1 MSATVLIVDDEAP
14 ARNFISEALSD
25 AGYEAIEAG
34 SLKEANKIIDTGAA
48 DIVLLDVMLPDGSGL
63 TLLDRLSMESP
74 RPPVILITAFGEVD
88 TAVEAMKKGAQD
100 FLQKPLDLERLQQ
113 AVNRSSEV
121 VSLRRELDLLRRSS
135 TGDIEMVVGET
146 PTMQQI
152 MLETERAASA
162 AVSVLITGETGTGK
176 EVLARTIHSISPR
189 ADKPF
194 IPINCAALPD
204 TMIESE
210 LFGHEAGAF
219 TGAQKRKPGLIEI
232 ADGGILFLDEIS
244 STKSEM
250 QAKLLRVLDE
260 HKFRR
265 VGGVK
270 EIDVDV
276 QILAA
281 SNRDLLNMI
290 EEGTFRE
297 DLYYRLKVVDLHLVP
312 LRDRINDV
320 PALAGNFIRQ
330 INLRIGGMV
339 EGITPRAIDALKA
352 HSWPG
357 NIRELRHVIERAI
370 LFCDDDMIDL
380 AHLPPDIQALGKKTT
395 QPRTSSKKKSTP
407 KKTSSRKQTSR
418 PKKKS

>member
-1 MSATVLIVDDEAP
+1 MM
-14 ARNFISEALSD
+14 R
-25 AGYEAIEAG
+25 
-34 SLKEANKIIDTGAA
+34 
-48 DIVLLDVMLPDGSGL
+48 
-63 TLLDRLSMESP
+63 
-74 RPPVILITAFGEVD
+74 
-88 TAVEAMKKGAQD
+88 
-100 FLQKPLDLERLQQ
+100 
-113 AVNRSSEV
+113 
-121 VSLRRELDLLRRSS
+121 
-135 TGDIEMVVGET
+135 
-146 PTMQQI
+146 QI

-281 SNRDLLNMI
+281 SNRDLLAMI

-320 PALAGNFIRQ
+320 PALVGNFIRQ

-370 LFCDDDMIDL
+370 LFCDEEMIDL
-380 AHLPPDIQALGKKTT
+380 AHLPPDIQALGDKPS
-395 QPRTSSKKKSTP
+395 QPKMSSKKKSSP
-407 KKTSSRKQTSR
+407 KKTRSKKKSSA